1 METLNLIGTTSLP
14 SVNFSP
20 TGELKITGRSIPEHP
35 VKFYEPISDWI
46 SDFILT
52 NPSQINIL
60 IHLDYLNTHSTE
72 CVLIILKKLD
82 AYTKDSGN
90 KVNISWNF
98 DEDDEDMEALGED
111 LDSLVDIPF
120 TITEVKE

>member
-1 METLNLIGTTSLP
+1 METLSLIGTISLP
-14 SVNFSP
+14 TVNFNPS
-20 TGELKITGRSIPEHP
+20 GELRITGRSIPEHP
-35 VKFYEPISDWI
+35 VKFYEPISNWI
-46 SDFILT
+46 IDFIST
-52 NPSQINIL
+52 KPPVINIL

-82 AYTKDSGN
+82 NYAKDSGN
-90 KVNISWNF
+90 KVSITWNF

-120 TITEVKE
+120 TIKEVKE

>member
-1 METLNLIGTTSLP
+1 METLNLIGTISLP
-14 SVNFSP
+14 TVNFNP

-35 VKFYEPISDWI
+35 VKFYEPISNWI
-46 SDFILT
+46 TDFVLT
-52 NPSQINIL
+52 NPPVINIL

-72 CVLIILKKLD
+72 CVLIMLKKLENY
-82 AYTKDSGN
+82 AKDSGS
-90 KVNISWNF
+90 KVNITWNF

-120 TITEVKE
+120 TIKEIKD